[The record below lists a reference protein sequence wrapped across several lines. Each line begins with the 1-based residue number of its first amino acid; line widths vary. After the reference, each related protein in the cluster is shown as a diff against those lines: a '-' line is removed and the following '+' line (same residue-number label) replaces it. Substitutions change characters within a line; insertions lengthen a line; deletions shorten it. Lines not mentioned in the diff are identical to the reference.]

1 MSEKYVYVSA
11 PFCRILHQVQTL
23 AVDLEQLRM
32 QFLESAAIGFIQ
44 SIFTVGINNKLD
56 SVK

>member
-56 SVK
+56 LVK